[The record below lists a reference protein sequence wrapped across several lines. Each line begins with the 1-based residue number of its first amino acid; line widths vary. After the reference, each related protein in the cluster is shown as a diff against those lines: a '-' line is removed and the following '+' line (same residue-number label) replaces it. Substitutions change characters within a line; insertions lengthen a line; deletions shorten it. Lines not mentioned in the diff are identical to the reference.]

1 MVHLKE
7 DALKLLFAITA
18 GLALVTTTPV
28 LAQTQAPPAATAAAK
43 HYTTGATTIGTLLA
57 DPAAKAI
64 IDKHIPGFSD
74 NPQISMVSGATLLQL
89 QPMKPDVL
97 SDANLAAIDAEFAG
111 LPAK

>member
-1 MVHLKE
+1 MVHLNE
-7 DALKLLFAITA
+7 DASRLFHLRSRSRYDDARPCA
-18 GLALVTTTPV
+18 DASVTCGNRC
-28 LAQTQAPPAATAAAK
+28 AK
-43 HYTTGATTIGTLLA
+43 HYTTGGATIETLLI

-74 NPQISMVSGATLLQL
+74 NPQISMVPGATLLQL

-97 SDANLAAIDAEFAG
+97 SDANLAAIDAELAC